1 MYIRRKVFSVAIDE
15 NGEEKLFSTT
25 EIMSEDSYLEK
36 AYAEAEAEKKSSTG
50 KKVAIG
56 AGATAA
62 GTAGLAVG
70 GSYGAGKLADR
81 LAKNRTLKAV
91 QEKNAIMKEAAK
103 KASEEAAKWEGKKGV
118 QADRVKEA
126 IAAGHKKAAGVKVAE
141 AGKVEQLAGKAGKLF
156 KKIARK

>member
-25 EIMSEDSYLEK
+25 EIMSEESYLEK

-62 GTAGLAVG
+62 AGAG
-70 GSYGAGKLADR
+70 GIYGAGKLGEKIR
-81 LAKNRTLKAV
+81 KNRILANRA
-91 QEKNAIMKEAAK
+91 E
-103 KASEEAAKWEGKKGV
+103 
-118 QADRVKEA
+118 VKEA
-126 IAAGHKKAAGVKVAE
+126 QSVIDSLKNDEALMKMKQGKESLSKAQEALKNAGTKKAGAVEKNLIKVGNLLKKVK
-141 AGKVEQLAGKAGKLF
+141 
-156 KKIARK
+156 R